1 MKSIHNGRV
10 NDFDSKTK
18 ENSTLRK
25 PNCPKTPDQPRRLSV
40 IGDSKPEKQFLAKF
54 NKPSTQF

>member
-18 ENSTLRK
+18 ENSTLRN
-25 PNCPKTPDQPRRLSV
+25 PNCPKTPDQPCRLSV
-40 IGDSKPEKQFLAKF
+40 IGDSKPEKQFF
-54 NKPSTQF
+54 G